1 MRYMFRILILFL
13 AFWFGACTAAKSQK
27 TAATPDSGS
36 VNEDLSKTRPKYTPS
51 TAEKTAPKPDYKA
64 PEPTADATKKVNEKL
79 DSIHVFNGTIMTAE
93 GYRILIYNG
102 NSSEASRDV
111 RLQANELFPNIH
123 TYIEWKAP
131 SFKVKV
137 GDFLD
142 KLEAYYVLSD
152 LQKTFPA
159 AILVPDKVNL
169 RTVE

>member
-1 MRYMFRILILFL
+1 MKYMVRILILFL

-27 TAATPDSGS
+27 TSATPDSGS

-51 TAEKTAPKPDYKA
+51 NANQEVAKPDYKA
-64 PEPTADATKKVNEKL
+64 PEPTADATQKVNEKI
-79 DSIHVFNGTIMTAE
+79 DSIRVFNESIKTAE

-111 RLQANELFPNIH
+111 RLQANELLPNIR
-123 TYIEWKAP
+123 TYIEWRAP

-142 KLEAYYVLSD
+142 KLEAYYVLSE
-152 LQKTFPA
+152 LQKTFPS